1 MTKTQPSV
9 PSLHQPK
16 FLWNPTRTEL
26 VTTRFMRNRILF
38 STLAGDLLPRLR
50 KQKNGP
56 LKLLFW
62 GCSIGCEPYTHKY
75 LLGRQSTAENKGID
89 QDARAIHQ
97 ARLGIAHHD
106 TWTVYFDG
114 HKSLMTMVSGNKE
127 LFVPASNG
135 SANSFQVAA
144 DYRRNVSFLTGDL
157 FSAEPAVPENSFDLV
172 VCNNLLL
179 HLEPRSAS
187 VAWDYLYRYLNADGL
202 LVIGGCNPSVRLES
216 ARRLNLVPCPERLVE
231 ISKKLVRRIRSMEF
245 QSRPLPGLILNR
257 TRITLTINT

>member
-1 MTKTQPSV
+1 
-9 PSLHQPK
+9 
-16 FLWNPTRTEL
+16 
-26 VTTRFMRNRILF
+26 MRNRILF

-62 GCSIGCEPYTHKY
+62 GCSIGCEPYTLKY
-75 LLGRQSTAENKGID
+75 LLGRDSTDEIIGID
-89 QDARAIHQ
+89 QDAGAIQQ
-97 ARLGIAHHD
+97 ARLGIYHPD
-106 TWTVYFDG
+106 TWTVFFDG
-114 HKSLMTMVSGNKE
+114 HKSLMTEAEIKE

-231 ISKKLVRRIRSMEF
+231 ISKNWCGVF
-245 QSRPLPGLILNR
+245 
-257 TRITLTINT
+257 